1 MKDEYWYKL
10 HEMVWSKEPY
20 IMLGAIRRFMQ
31 NVSEKERR
39 ARRCDRGR
47 GRARARAHRRGARRP
62 GGIPD
67 ESRRHRARAAAE
79 GRDRHGAVARE
90 HLRLHL

>member
-31 NVSEKERR
+31 NVSEKEKLECMIAQHQKNIDILREVKT
-39 ARRCDRGR
+39 
-47 GRARARAHRRGARRP
+47 
-62 GGIPD
+62 D
-67 ESRRHRARAAAE
+67 ES
-79 GRDRHGAVARE
+79 
-90 HLRLHL
+90 